1 MVAKKVDANQG
12 EIVKALRRVGAKVQ
26 PLHIVGKGC
35 PDIAVAFRGAW
46 FMAELKDGSKPPSA
60 QRLTPDEA
68 EWHAA
73 FSQQAPVHVWRDAD
87 EALRCIGAIS

>member
-1 MVAKKVDANQG
+1 MVAKKVDANQKA
-12 EIVKALRRVGAKVQ
+12 IVEALRSVGAQVQ
-26 PLHIVGKGC
+26 SVATVGKGC
-35 PDIAVAFRGAW
+35 PDVIVAFRGAW
-46 FMAELKDGSKPPSA
+46 FVAEIKDGSKPASA
-60 QRLTPDEA
+60 QRLTPDEV